1 LVIIAKKGKFMQ
13 NLEDTLLSVIVV
25 IMVFMI
31 GNLYIRVKKLEDRL
45 RR

>member
-1 LVIIAKKGKFMQ
+1 MQ